1 MKQKKNQ
8 PSKWLY
14 FVTIPTQMGVVIF
27 VFSILGA
34 KADEYYRTAYL
45 KPVLTLFGV
54 FLALYQV
61 IKKVQQI
68 SREDED

>member
-14 FVTIPTQMGVVIF
+14 FVTIPSQMGAVIF
-27 VFSILGA
+27 IFSILGT
-34 KADEYYRTAYL
+34 KADEYYQTTYL
-45 KPVLTLFGV
+45 KSALTLFGV

-61 IKKVQQI
+61 IRKVQQI
-68 SREDED
+68 SKEDED